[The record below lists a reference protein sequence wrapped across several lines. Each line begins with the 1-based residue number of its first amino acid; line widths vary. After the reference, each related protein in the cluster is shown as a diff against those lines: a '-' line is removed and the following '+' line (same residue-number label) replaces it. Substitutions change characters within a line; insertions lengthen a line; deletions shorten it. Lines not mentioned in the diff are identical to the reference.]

1 MSYETLTF
9 WLYIQQQCGTDI
21 EKFKGLFGSKIDM
34 LPNKVVSSRTI
45 RKVLTVD
52 TIQKEI
58 LFRKIWMEYFET
70 KLNGA

>member
-21 EKFKGLFGSKIDM
+21 EKFKGAFGSQIDM

-58 LFRKIWMEYFET
+58 LFRKVWMEYFKT